1 MEEEK
6 QNALTSTCSSSTS
19 DVSPA
24 ENLADS
30 PFHHTSRPGTV
41 IPNRIFVGGIDYK
54 VNESDLQHFFSQHGA
69 VKEVKIVI
77 DHTGMSKG
85 YGFVTFETQEDA
97 LKILNNGNGISFKDK
112 KLSIGQAVRKR
123 QVSRLIKSVH
133 MACPDPILP
142 LPMSCGTLYL
152 TASTGCP
159 YAYDNE
165 AAYFHCPNVNPPP
178 HPWPPPVMLPQSQP
192 VYQPPAYHHNQSPMP
207 ASPVV
212 LSQPTEHLYQP
223 LDGGC
228 VPPPLHVM
236 EGSTP
241 DVYLQG
247 KCVNLPPQSLL
258 FPNPRVHL
266 KPKYRH
272 HIHHKDYQYLPEA
285 IEPPDAAVFHAA
297 QTHM

>member
-1 MEEEK
+1 K
-6 QNALTSTCSSSTS
+6 LTSTCSSSTS

-123 QVSRLIKSVH
+123 VH

-178 HPWPPPVMLPQSQP
+178 HPWPVISCFNSNIKEQP
-192 VYQPPAYHHNQSPMP
+192 VYQPPAYHHNQCIPNHYQWIAAPSPMP

-241 DVYLQG
+241 DVWNITLF
-247 KCVNLPPQSLL
+247 CL
-258 FPNPRVHL
+258 FPCVVVTT
-266 KPKYRH
+266 YT
-272 HIHHKDYQYLPEA
+272 QVE
-285 IEPPDAAVFHAA
+285 
-297 QTHM
+297 